1 MAWKIAA
8 ALLLLQILVKG
19 DDAFD
24 ALPSSV
30 VVHGRQGR
38 NSNING
44 VYIRD
49 RSTSTS
55 QPCFRRPDYA
65 GGQAIFLYFEGEWR
79 LGRSPEHGSV
89 WAYARSMAPSP
100 LLIDVPWEVWDGQQV
115 VHDPHLRV
123 SDLSLVPQVLELSFG
138 PGSPSELH
146 QVAGVLM
153 QQPGLWDGRP
163 YYKHTAFQ
171 ELFLLC
177 SAEGWRLGP
186 LPLALGPQ
194 GPGVRAPV
202 LLSRS
207 PAALPQEIV
216 EPWTFLGRGMSQLPP
231 GSVRLRPMDGA
242 PAPWMAPQT
251 HPQHLVIEGVV
262 AGEGAANG
270 VYRLATEPL
279 NHQPVYHKTDA
290 VRSASLWFAA
300 GDWRFGPSIEDG
312 TVWAYA
318 TSDVLSGDANWRSF
332 DGQAQ
337 EVHIR
342 DARMAIPEKLTISGT
357 EFLQE
362 KRLCDARPV
371 FGATLGSNDTGHGGH
386 GGGHGTNGSPA
397 TSRVFLYFR
406 AHQSEWWLGPEVGGT
421 EFVARATGSLFQ
433 VIPRI
438 EELRWRVQV
447 QAEPDTWKS
456 DDEAGKTDLDLET
469 VTVPSWSRLLC
480 SFALAISGILL
491 WSFRGS
497 LGGGKKGRGL
507 NPSKSETELACVVC
521 LEAPRQILL
530 MPCRHVCCCKD
541 CAERLERCPIC
552 RTETKSLAE
561 VFL

>member
-30 VVHGRQGR
+30 VVHGRR
-38 NSNING
+38 
-44 VYIRD
+44 
-49 RSTSTS
+49 
-55 QPCFRRPDYA
+55 
-65 GGQAIFLYFEGEWR
+65 
-79 LGRSPEHGSV
+79 GSV

-115 VHDPHLRV
+115 VQDPHLRV

-146 QVAGVLM
+146 QVAG
-153 QQPGLWDGRP
+153 
-163 YYKHTAFQ
+163 
-171 ELFLLC
+171 
-177 SAEGWRLGP
+177 
-186 LPLALGPQ
+186 
-194 GPGVRAPV
+194 
-202 LLSRS
+202 
-207 PAALPQEIV
+207 
-216 EPWTFLGRGMSQLPP
+216 SQLPQ

-242 PAPWMAPQT
+242 PAPWMAP

-270 VYRLATEPL
+270 VYRLATELL
-279 NHQPVYHKTDA
+279 NQQPVYHKTDA

-337 EVHIR
+337 DRVHIR

-386 GGGHGTNGSPA
+386 SPNGSPA

-447 QAEPDTWKS
+447 QAEPDNWKS
-456 DDEAGKTDLDLET
+456 DNEAGETDLDLETVKT

-561 VFL
+561 AVYHLLCRSFVEPAWGATQVDLTEFFLAT

>member
-1 MAWKIAA
+1 MARQVLALT
-8 ALLLLQILVKG
+8 ALLCALATG
-19 DDAFD
+19 HDAAD
-24 ALPSSV
+24 ALPSTV
-30 VVHGRQGR
+30 VVHGRRGR

-49 RSTSTS
+49 SSWSTATT
-55 QPCFRRPDYA
+55 PCFRRPDYT
-65 GGQAIFLYFEGEWR
+65 GGAAIFLYFEGEWR
-79 LGRSPEHGSV
+79 LGPSPEHGSV
-89 WAYARSMAPSP
+89 WAFARSMSASP

-115 VHDPHLRV
+115 VQDPHLKV
-123 SDLSLVPQVLELSFG
+123 SDLSMVPQVLELSFG
-138 PGSPSELH
+138 PATPSELL
-146 QVAGVLM
+146 QVQGLLM

-171 ELFLLC
+171 DMFLLC
-177 SAEGWRLGP
+177 FAEGWRLGP
-186 LPLALGPQ
+186 LPLALGTA

-216 EPWTFLGRGMSQLPP
+216 EPWIFLGQKMSQLPE
-231 GSVRLRPMDGA
+231 GSVLLRPIDGA
-242 PAPWMAPQT
+242 PVLTPQV
-251 HPQHLVIEGVV
+251 HPGHLVLEGVV
-262 AGEGAANG
+262 AGDGAANG
-270 VYRLATEPL
+270 VYRLATETL
-279 NHQPVYHKTDA
+279 NQKPVYHKTDA
-290 VRSASLWFAA
+290 VRTASLWFAA
-300 GDWRFGPSIEDG
+300 GDWRLGPSIQDG

-318 TSDVLSGDANWRSF
+318 TSEVLSGDATWRSF
-332 DGQAQ
+332 DGIPEKVQ
-337 EVHIR
+337 IT
-342 DARMAIPEKLTISGT
+342 DARMAIPERLTISGT

-371 FGATLGSNDTGHGGH
+371 YGVTLKNETD
-386 GGGHGTNGSPA
+386 GTAVSK
-397 TSRVFLYFR
+397 VFLYFR

-438 EELRWRVQV
+438 EELQWRVQIQAGIENDEVEWHDSEV
-447 QAEPDTWKS
+447 QLDNTAE
-456 DDEAGKTDLDLET
+456 
-469 VTVPSWSRLLC
+469 VTMTPWSLLC
-480 SFALAISGILL
+480 SFVMATSGLL
-491 WSFRGS
+491 WSFCGS
-497 LGGGKKGRGL
+497 LGGGKKGKGMR
-507 NPSKSETELACVVC
+507 PSKSETELACVVC